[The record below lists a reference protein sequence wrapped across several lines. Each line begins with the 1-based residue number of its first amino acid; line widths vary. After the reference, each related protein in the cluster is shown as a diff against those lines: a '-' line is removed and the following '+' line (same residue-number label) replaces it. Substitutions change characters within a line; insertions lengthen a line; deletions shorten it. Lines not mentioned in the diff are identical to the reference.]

1 MVTPH
6 KSQQA
11 HPVLGT
17 NRGAAAHRHRG
28 KLKNTSRTSS
38 AQRSESADRGVMAH
52 MKFIIRIP
60 IEIPELEVLMAKID
74 DVAAQVQN
82 LTEAVRS
89 FVQRQADTIGQLQPE
104 LSTLQADDDVENSKL
119 EGLSSAIDS
128 LTAEVNSFG
137 QTPVPV
143 DPAEPEGETEPIAE
157 EPVPGEESQ

>member
-1 MVTPH
+1 
-6 KSQQA
+6 
-11 HPVLGT
+11 
-17 NRGAAAHRHRG
+17 
-28 KLKNTSRTSS
+28 
-38 AQRSESADRGVMAH
+38 MAH

-60 IEIPELEVLMAKID
+60 IEIPELGVLMAKID
-74 DVAAQVQN
+74 DVAAQVQT
-82 LTEAVRS
+82 LTEAVRN
-89 FVQRQADTIGQLQPE
+89 FVQRQADTIGQLQQE

-128 LTAEVNSFG
+128 LTSEVNSFG